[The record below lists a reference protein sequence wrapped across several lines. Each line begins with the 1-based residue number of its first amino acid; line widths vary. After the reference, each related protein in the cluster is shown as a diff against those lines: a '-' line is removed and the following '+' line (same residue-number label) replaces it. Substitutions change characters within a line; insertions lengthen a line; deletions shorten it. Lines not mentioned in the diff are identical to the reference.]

1 MGTNVHVLGSW
12 QLMESTNQDA
22 TSMAGI
28 AEVGGGWKPPHR
40 CARAPRALG
49 DDLEGSDLATLAL
62 STSKVRVAEAR
73 QVESSF
79 LGGVAGSWLGSEAMF
94 FDGIS
99 KKRMLFF
106 EVGEIHLF

>member
-1 MGTNVHVLGSW
+1 MTTLSDET
-12 QLMESTNQDA
+12 MA
-22 TSMAGI
+22 TAS
-28 AEVGGGWKPPHR
+28 
-40 CARAPRALG
+40 
-49 DDLEGSDLATLAL
+49 

-106 EVGEIHLF
+106 EVGEIQLFETR

>member
-1 MGTNVHVLGSW
+1 MF
-12 QLMESTNQDA
+12 

-49 DDLEGSDLATLAL
+49 DDEGSDLATAS
-62 STSKVRVAEAR
+62 STCKVRVAEAR

-94 FDGIS
+94 LDGIS

-106 EVGEIHLF
+106 EVGEIQLFETR